1 MNFPSWKLSFFLA
14 RRYIERGSKWQT
26 VLVIFVMMLT
36 FLNVV
41 FVTGILVGL
50 PQGAIQA
57 YRNQYA
63 GDILISR
70 LPEQSHIERSVFVQG
85 FVASL
90 PEVEGFSARYSAP
103 GEVEA
108 NIAKTINTPNLLP
121 DVISVPVVGINPVQE
136 RLLTNLDRLM
146 LEGEF
151 LEVGDADQIVIGAQL
166 IARYLPGDFGID
178 TIEGVQIGDEVRL
191 RINGTEKDVTVKG
204 IVKSKAGPVDT
215 RVYMLDTELR
225 KIIGRSDFNV
235 DEIAIKL
242 IPGANELQVKQILIA
257 GGITE
262 YAQVRTTK
270 EAIGTFLEDIS
281 STFETLG
288 TVIGG
293 IGLAVA
299 SITIFIVIFISA
311 ITRQKF
317 IGILKAIG
325 VTGITI
331 EISYLMLSVFYS
343 VFGILLGIGV
353 LYGIMVPYF
362 AANPINFPFSDGI
375 LAVTLWGTFLRAV
388 VVILVT
394 LIAGYVPANLIV
406 RKNALDAIL
415 GR

>member
-1 MNFPSWKLSFFLA
+1 MTLPSWKLSFFLA
-14 RRYIERGSKWQT
+14 KRYIARGSKWQT
-26 VLVIFVMMLT
+26 ALVVFVMMLT

-50 PQGAIQA
+50 PEGSVQA

-70 LPEQSHIERSVFVQG
+70 LPDKTEIERSVFVRS
-85 FVASL
+85 VIESL
-90 PEVEGFSARYSAP
+90 PEIEGYSARYSIG

-108 NIAKTINTPNLLP
+108 NIGRTVNTPDLLP
-121 DVISVPVVGINPVQE
+121 DIINVPIVGIDPVRE
-136 RLLTNLDRLM
+136 SLLTSIDELM

-151 LEVGDADQIVIGAQL
+151 LDGGDDDKIVIGAQL
-166 IARYLPGDFGID
+166 IDRYLPGDFGID
-178 TIEGVQIGDEVRL
+178 TLEGVQIGDKVRV
-191 RINGTEKDVTVKG
+191 RIDSFERDYELKG
-204 IVKSKAGPVDT
+204 ILKSKAGPVDT

-225 KIIGRSDFNV
+225 KIAGRTDFNV

-242 IPGANELQVKQILIA
+242 VPGADITATKEAIIVA
-257 GGITE
+257 GVGE
-262 YAQVRTTK
+262 FAQVRTVR
-270 EAIGTFLEDIS
+270 EAIGTFLDDIQ

-288 TVIGG
+288 AVIGG

-311 ITRQKF
+311 ITRRKY

-331 EISYLMLSVFYS
+331 EFSYLMLSFFYS
-343 VFGILLGIGV
+343 IFGIFFGLLV
-353 LYGIMVPYF
+353 LYGILEPYF
-362 AANPINFPFSDGI
+362 AQNPIDFPFSDGI
-375 LAVTLWGTFLRAV
+375 LAVSAEGTAVRAV
-388 VVILVT
+388 VVIIAT
-394 LIAGYVPANLIV
+394 LIAGYVPAKLIV
-406 RKNALDAIL
+406 RKKALDAIL